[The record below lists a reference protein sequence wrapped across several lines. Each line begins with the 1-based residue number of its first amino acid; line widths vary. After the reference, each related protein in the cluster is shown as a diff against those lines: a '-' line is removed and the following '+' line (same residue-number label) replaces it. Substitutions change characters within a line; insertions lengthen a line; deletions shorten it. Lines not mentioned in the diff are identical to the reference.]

1 MTLDNLA
8 KLPDRIVG
16 LFPDLLGRGGV
27 QESGRQTIS
36 AITGIARRQNW
47 TPLFLSLNDLRGSQT
62 PSIGNEKIQIEG
74 FARAKLGFISRC
86 IVEAQKKPRFVLAAH
101 PNLAVVAQLF
111 RWFSPLTKVIV
122 MCHGIEIWRR
132 MPVYRRRALLSA
144 NIIVATSRY
153 NVQKL
158 TELQEVPVQKIC
170 VLPWPLSP
178 SMLRLADSA
187 IKLRLP
193 DNFPSGRV
201 ILTVGRWVASERYKG
216 ADELIRAVAELR
228 PSFPD
233 LRLALVGGGD
243 DLPRLRRLAV
253 GLTVSDEVRFL
264 ENLPAEQLAA
274 CYAGCEIFALPSTG
288 EGFGLVF
295 LEAMAFR
302 KPLVGA
308 SAGGSIDLLQDGE
321 NGLVVPGRDP
331 LALGKALSRL
341 LRDAPLGAELG
352 RRGGEIVRR
361 KYRFDVFERG
371 LEGIL
376 LEGGQDSN
384 NCVSSI

>member
-1 MTLDNLA
+1 MTLDKLV

-27 QESGRQTIS
+27 QESGRQTVS

-47 TPLFLSLNDLRGSQT
+47 TSLFLSLNDLQGSQT
-62 PSIGNEKIQIEG
+62 SSFGNEKIQIEG
-74 FARAKLGFISRC
+74 FARAKMSFVSRC

-111 RWFSPLTKVIV
+111 RWFSPSTKVIV

-132 MPVYRRRALLSA
+132 MPIYRRRALLSA
-144 NIIVATSRY
+144 DIIVATSRY

-158 TELQEVPVQKIC
+158 TELQEVPLRKIC

-187 IKLRLP
+187 RKLRLP
-193 DNFPSGRV
+193 DNFPPGRV

-228 PSFPD
+228 VSFPD

-243 DLPRLRRLAV
+243 DLPRLKRLAA
-253 GLTVSDEVRFL
+253 GLTISDEVHFL
-264 ENLPAEQLAA
+264 ENLPTEQLAA

-302 KPLVGA
+302 KPVVGA

-321 NGLVVPGRDP
+321 NGLVVPGRDS

-361 KYRFDVFERG
+361 KYRFDVFELG
-371 LEGIL
+371 LEGIF
-376 LEGGQDSN
+376 LEAGQDSKA
-384 NCVSSI
+384 VSSI